1 MKINIFKLSP
11 AGKLTVIL
19 SLILTPITN
28 SYSAEIEAAGN
39 TYMRGSEH
47 IPSVYN
53 NPDGVSV
60 INIAPPSE
68 HGLSHNQYME
78 FHVNEHGVV
87 FNNSLERV
95 VKNGLTYDANLNLR
109 GSPARVILN
118 EVVGPNASVLAGHQ
132 DIVGIPADYILA
144 NVNGISCQGCSFAPE
159 FKNVTLAVG
168 KVVTVRGD
176 LRSIDTIGN
185 ANLLNV
191 SNDRDDNNMADA
203 LTLIAPVISTNGHIK
218 VKDDADF
225 VVGQNMYHFM
235 KDKTP
240 EVEAGNSKI
249 KTIDGY
255 YLGSISANRIN
266 LVDTREDNNINLF
279 GDVTAEETKVVTS
292 GTLRLRAAEDGR
304 QDITIK
310 KGMNIS
316 ANKIDTTR
324 EFTSDEV
331 KLFDI
336 KENKINQTIISAGRV
351 DFIAVEDVKLSGTTI
366 LSNDDLSIT
375 AKSLHVDSHLIKHS
389 QDTGVVVTHVN
400 ILDAPTKKVEIK
412 NNDHVSQASAIISR
426 KNVKLHGQDGLE
438 LKNANVQAYGNI
450 KLSSEGDIHLNGSTE
465 TNTTINNITYINYDE
480 DLKRGHNNVET
491 VTERFAPLDMKA
503 RGNIDIQSK
512 NTHIHGAKIASEGEL
527 SIDAK
532 GDVYIGLASMLT
544 SEFKDIDYN
553 MWGGA
558 HGSEKD
564 KIEEYVYTGNKSDL
578 VGGRVK
584 ITAGNDARILGGK
597 INGLNGGEISA
608 QNYLSIDGV
617 LGTRSFKRDQKTGG
631 IMHTNESASTS
642 KNHYEKFIDSE
653 ISSDG
658 DFRIF
663 SQKDLYIDGSR
674 INVNGKLDINAND
687 KLTVQAAR
695 QQQKI
700 DEEKTRLSIEWFA
713 KESSDKQYRTGI
725 LINHQKDTE
734 NTLRD
739 EHKIATLSAEQIN
752 ITAGDDIKF
761 FGTGIS
767 TSKGDV
773 IINTPKNIGFFTAKN
788 RALINK
794 NQVNNSGG
802 FYFTSGMDKTGN
814 GLQYTHIDKE
824 SYSDIENN
832 LVVKT
837 HIKGDLNINAGGD
850 LNQQGTQHD
859 VAKNYLVEASNINN
873 MASNNLA
880 FSKTDTLQVD
890 VSIGNNIDHS
900 GMTRPIEKVIKDPAN
915 TLDYIGGRGSQK
927 GISDPT
933 IGLDVDVVGSR
944 TKTSDNDALALVTS
958 IKAQDIKQ
966 VAKKDVL
973 DEGTQYHATEGGMS
987 LQGARHFSRAAVN
1000 SKASTIEKEKGEVS
1014 LRGGMTATQ
1023 EIKGHLGVKVE
1034 TSQGDSYA
1042 EEMLAGNINA
1052 KSGVSIKTT
1061 GDAYYYAT
1069 NIEGENG
1076 DITIDA
1082 GNNLYFDQVQDSQ
1095 RSSNIKFS
1103 GNGKLSLGGSSGS
1116 KEFRLEGGGGYE
1128 QGRRQRTAA
1137 IVSKIN
1143 TQGNV
1148 TLKAGADL
1156 TTKGMQIGKQGTPTN
1171 DVSLLAAGEVKLLAA
1186 VSGSADITDS
1196 ALADFRL
1203 GGKRATGGASK
1214 EGFVGAG
1221 VQADKVNESVSDR
1234 QGGHIYSKN
1243 TVSIKSDSD
1252 SNQAIHLEGLKID
1265 APKVDLSAQQGG
1277 VFIESALSE
1286 LPKDNWNFGFNL
1298 DMVLKNTSP
1307 KKEDGTIDK
1316 DKASESHYKGA
1327 GIKVM
1332 VDKQDMFKHQNAH
1345 INTAYFSL
1353 NTKKDAV
1360 MKGARIE
1367 STRADV
1373 NVGRDLTIESLKSKE
1388 DSVKVDVEL
1397 SLSHTNDKGSSVTA
1411 KLSKFGT
1418 KKFEKEVQ
1426 GTLDSGIKK
1435 TGLMYNNKVKPK
1447 DTMGGVGFSKESDSV
1462 YLPPLSAETKS
1473 RNFGD
1478 KTVRYLGGELK
1489 GIASG
1494 PEGFGGRAKLD
1505 VQVVNN
1511 DAVAE
1516 QSGIFGLYEMN
1527 VTVKGTTKLH
1537 GAEISSELGLLTLKT
1552 ENRELSNIKNSTHK
1566 GGGGF
1571 NVSPSVLGNLTGA
1584 GKDASEGK
1592 TPFIHHPHNSSDES
1606 ESVGKIKGE
1615 KNTGGAFDELPSSL
1629 TNH

>member
-1 MKINIFKLSP
+1 MKINKFKLSP

-19 SLILTPITN
+19 SLILTPVTFSYASGIVATAPN
-28 SYSAEIEAAGN
+28 VSGYSASESGIKNMMPEVKRNLGMATEIKI
-39 TYMRGSEH
+39 TT
-47 IPSVYN
+47 
-53 NPDGVSV
+53 
-60 INIAPPSE
+60 PSE
-68 HGLSHNQYME
+68 HGISHNHYTE
-78 FHVNEHGVV
+78 FNVNEYGVIFNNATESVTKDGVV
-87 FNNSLERV
+87 YN
-95 VKNGLTYDANLNLR
+95 ANQKLN

-118 EVVGPNASVLAGHQ
+118 EVVGVNASVLAGHQ
-132 DIVGIPADYILA
+132 DIIGMPADYILA
-144 NVNGISCQGCSFAPE
+144 NANGISCQGCTFAPD

-168 KVVTVRGD
+168 GVNNHGGD
-176 LRSIDTIGN
+176 INISTADN
-185 ANLLNV
+185 ANILSFSGGKEN
-191 SNDRDDNNMADA
+191 NYITDNT
-203 LTLIAPVISTNGHIK
+203 LILIAPVINSNDELSARSELNLI
-218 VKDDADF
+218 
-225 VVGQNMYHFM
+225 VGQNKVHLN
-235 KDKTP
+235 KDTIP
-240 EVEAGNSKI
+240 RVEKYNGGVR
-249 KTIDGY
+249 TIDGY
-255 YLGSISANRIN
+255 YLGGMASGRIKII
-266 LVDTREDNNINLF
+266 DTRRENNINLF
-279 GDVTAEETKVVTS
+279 SGIYTANELDVRTE
-292 GTLRLRAAEDGR
+292 GTLRVKSLEDKILINNSGSVYLKGKNV
-304 QDITIK
+304 DISQSLTDVDK
-310 KGMNIS
+310 KFIGGDAYTAPTVIQGEIVNIEADDNINIS
-316 ANKIDTTR
+316 GGSIYSKNKTIAKANTINVNAHLIERVTAGSNTKKETPIGHKSSKRETKKLTATRALMSSSGETSFEAKEKITLKGVDVK
-324 EFTSDEV
+324 SDE
-331 KLFDI
+331 
-336 KENKINQTIISAGRV
+336 G
-351 DFIAVEDVKLSGTTI
+351 
-366 LSNDDLSIT
+366 
-375 AKSLHVDSHLIKHS
+375 
-389 QDTGVVVTHVN
+389 
-400 ILDAPTKKVEIK
+400 
-412 NNDHVSQASAIISR
+412 
-426 KNVKLHGQDGLE
+426 
-438 LKNANVQAYGNI
+438 I
-450 KLSSEGDIHLNGSTE
+450 KLTSEGDIELNGDTERLTERHDVKYFHYGTDLRTGNDNEAKVTE
-465 TNTTINNITYINYDE
+465 T
-480 DLKRGHNNVET
+480 
-491 VTERFAPLDMKA
+491 FSPLIMKS
-503 RGNIDIQSK
+503 NSDIKIKSSK
-512 NTHIHGAKIASEGEL
+512 DTNIHGANIVAQGQLSIEGEGSAEIGVANMLASEIKE
-527 SIDAK
+527 
-532 GDVYIGLASMLT
+532 M
-544 SEFKDIDYN
+544 DYKQAL
-553 MWGGA
+553 GIA
-558 HGSEKD
+558 GSEKD
-564 KIEEYVYTGNKSDL
+564 NEDKYLYTAYKSQL
-578 VGGRVK
+578 TGKG
-584 ITAGNDARILGGK
+584 IK
-597 INGLNGGEISA
+597 INHNEKIGIFGSKINSLDNIDVIAKDGLRV
-608 QNYLSIDGV
+608 DGV
-617 LGTRSFKRDQKTGG
+617 LDKSSYKRDQETGG
-631 IMHTNESASTS
+631 VFDITISSDEANNKNEG
-642 KNHYEKFIDSE
+642 FIDSE
-653 ISSDG
+653 LTSVG
-658 DFRIF
+658 NLRLF
-663 SQKDLYIDGSR
+663 SEQDLYIDGSR
-674 INVNGKLDINAND
+674 INAKGNLDIDAQGTV
-687 KLTVQAAR
+687 TVQAAR
-695 QQQKI
+695 QQQII
-700 DEEKTRLSIEWFA
+700 DEKKTRLNTEWFA
-713 KESSDKQYRTGI
+713 KESSDKQYRAGF

-739 EHKIATLSAEQIN
+739 EHQIATLSAEQIN

-773 IINTPKNIGFFTAKN
+773 IIKTPKNVGFFTAKN

-802 FYFTSGMDKTGN
+802 FYFTSGMDKTGT
-814 GLQYTHIDKE
+814 GLQYTHVDKE

-850 LNQQGTQHD
+850 LNQQGTQHN
-859 VAKNYLVEASNINN
+859 VAKSYSVEALNINN

-900 GMTRPIEKVIKDPAN
+900 GMTRPIEKSIKDPAN

-927 GISDPT
+927 GVSDPT
-933 IGLDVDVVGSR
+933 IGLDVDVSGSR
-944 TKTSDNDALALVTS
+944 AKTSENDALALVTM

-1000 SKASTIEKEKGEVS
+1000 SKASTTDKEKGEVS

-1023 EIKGHLGVKVE
+1023 EIKGHLGVKAE

-1069 NIEGENG
+1069 NIEGGNG

-1095 RSSNIKFS
+1095 RSSNVKFS

-1128 QGRRQRTAA
+1128 QGRSQRTDA

-1148 TLKAGADL
+1148 SLKAGADL
-1156 TTKGMQIGKQGTPTN
+1156 TTKGMQIGNQGTRAS

-1186 VSGSADITDS
+1186 VSGSADINDG

-1221 VQADKVNESVSDR
+1221 VQADKVNQSVSDR

-1373 NVGRDLTIESLKSKE
+1373 NVGRD
-1388 DSVKVDVEL
+1388 
-1397 SLSHTNDKGSSVTA
+1397 
-1411 KLSKFGT
+1411 
-1418 KKFEKEVQ
+1418 
-1426 GTLDSGIKK
+1426 
-1435 TGLMYNNKVKPK
+1435 
-1447 DTMGGVGFSKESDSV
+1447 
-1462 YLPPLSAETKS
+1462 
-1473 RNFGD
+1473 
-1478 KTVRYLGGELK
+1478 
-1489 GIASG
+1489 
-1494 PEGFGGRAKLD
+1494 
-1505 VQVVNN
+1505 
-1511 DAVAE
+1511 
-1516 QSGIFGLYEMN
+1516 
-1527 VTVKGTTKLH
+1527 
-1537 GAEISSELGLLTLKT
+1537 
-1552 ENRELSNIKNSTHK
+1552 
-1566 GGGGF
+1566 
-1571 NVSPSVLGNLTGA
+1571 
-1584 GKDASEGK
+1584 
-1592 TPFIHHPHNSSDES
+1592 
-1606 ESVGKIKGE
+1606 
-1615 KNTGGAFDELPSSL
+1615 
-1629 TNH
+1629 

>member
-1 MKINIFKLSP
+1 MKKNKFKLSP

-19 SLILTPITN
+19 SLILTPVTF
-28 SYSAEIEAAGN
+28 SYAAEIEAAVR
-39 TYMRGSEH
+39 TYVMDSEY
-47 IPSVYN
+47 IPDVHG
-53 NPDGVSV
+53 NPDGIS
-60 INIAPPSE
+60 IIDITSPSE
-68 HGLSHNQYME
+68 YGLSHNKYME
-78 FHVNEHGVV
+78 FNVNEHGVV
-87 FNNSLERV
+87 FNNSLENV
-95 VKNGLTYDANLNLR
+95 VKDGVTYKANLNLR
-109 GSPARVILN
+109 GSPARIILN
-118 EVVGPNASVLAGHQ
+118 EVVGPNISTLNGHQ
-132 DIVGIPADYILA
+132 DIIGMPADYILA
-144 NVNGISCQGCSFAPE
+144 NANGISCQGCSFAPE

-218 VKDDADF
+218 VKGDADF

-279 GDVTAEETKVVTS
+279 SDVTAEETEVVTY
-292 GTLRLRAAEDGR
+292 GTLRLRGKGDGAQR
-304 QDITIK
+304 ITIK
-310 KGMNIS
+310 NGMKIS
-316 ANKIDTTR
+316 ANNIDITQELTG
-324 EFTSDEV
+324 DEM
-331 KLFDI
+331 KTFNK
-336 KENKINQTIISAGRV
+336 KENKVNNTVINAGRV
-351 DFIAVEDVKLSGTTI
+351 DFIAVEDVKLAGTTI
-366 LSNDDLSIT
+366 LSNNDLSIT
-375 AKSLHVDSHLIKHS
+375 AKNLHVDSHLIKHS
-389 QDTGVVVTHVN
+389 NTTGLVVTDVN
-400 ILDAPTKKVEIK
+400 IFDAPTKKVEAEY
-412 NNDHVSQASAIISR
+412 NDHVSQASAIISR

-438 LKNANVQAYGNI
+438 LKNANVQAYGDI
-450 KLSSEGDIHLNGSTE
+450 KFSSEGDIHLNGSTE
-465 TNTTINNITYINYDE
+465 TNTRINNITYINHDN
-480 DLKRGHNNVET
+480 DLKNGHENVKI

-503 RGNIDIQSK
+503 RGNINIQSK
-512 NTHIHGAKIASEGEL
+512 STHIHGAKIASEGEL

-532 GDVYIGLASMLT
+532 GDVYIGVASMLT

-553 MWGGA
+553 QWGGA
-558 HGSEKD
+558 DGSEKD

-584 ITAGNDARILGGK
+584 ITAGNDARIFGGK
-597 INGLNGGEISA
+597 INGLDGGEISA

-617 LGTRSFKRDQKTGG
+617 MGTRSFKRDQKTGG
-631 IMHTNESASTS
+631 IMHTTKSTS
-642 KNHYEKFIDSE
+642 TADNHYEKFIDSE

-674 INVNGKLDINAND
+674 INVNGKLDINANE

-713 KESSDKQYRTGI
+713 KESSDKQYRAGF

-734 NTLRD
+734 NTQRD
-739 EHKIATLSAEQIN
+739 EHQIATLSAEQIKL
-752 ITAGDDIKF
+752 TAGDDIKF
-761 FGTGIS
+761 FGTGIN

-773 IINTPKNIGFFTAKN
+773 TIKTPKNVGFFTAKN

-802 FYFTSGMDKTGN
+802 FYFTSGMDKTGT
-814 GLQYTHIDKE
+814 GLQYTHVDKE

-859 VAKNYLVEASNINN
+859 VAKNYSVKASNINN

-880 FSKTDTLQVD
+880 FAKTDTLQVD

-915 TLDYIGGRGSQK
+915 ALDYIGGRGSQK

-933 IGLDVDVVGSR
+933 IGLDVDVSGSR
-944 TKTSDNDALALVTS
+944 TKTSEDDALALVTS

-966 VAKKDVL
+966 VAKKNVL
-973 DEGTQYHATEGGMS
+973 DEGTQYHAIEGGMS

-1000 SKASTIEKEKGEVS
+1000 SKASTTEKENGGVS
-1014 LRGGMTATQ
+1014 LRVGMTATR
-1023 EIKGHLGVKVE
+1023 EIKGHLGVKAE
-1034 TSQGDSYA
+1034 TSQGDSYV
-1042 EEMLAGNINA
+1042 EEMLVGNINA

-1069 NIEGENG
+1069 NIEGGNG
-1076 DITIDA
+1076 DVTIDA

-1116 KEFRLEGGGGYE
+1116 KEFRLEGGGGYQ
-1128 QGRRQRTAA
+1128 QGRSQRTDA

-1156 TTKGMQIGKQGTPTN
+1156 TTKGMQIGNQGTRASG
-1171 DVSLLAAGEVKLLAA
+1171 VSLLAAGEVKLLAA
-1186 VSGSADITDS
+1186 VSGSADINDG
-1196 ALADFRL
+1196 ALVDFRL

-1221 VQADKVNESVSDR
+1221 VQADKVNQSVSDR

-1252 SNQAIHLEGLKID
+1252 SNQAIHLEGLKIS

-1277 VFIESALSE
+1277 VLIGSALSE
-1286 LPKDNWNFGFNL
+1286 LPKENWNFGVNL
-1298 DMVLKNTSP
+1298 DMVLKNTTP
-1307 KKEDGTIDK
+1307 KKADGTVDK
-1316 DKASESHYKGA
+1316 DNASESHYKGA
-1327 GIKVM
+1327 GVKVM
-1332 VDKQDMFKHQNAH
+1332 VDIQDAFKHQNTH
-1345 INTAYFSL
+1345 INTAHFSL

-1367 STRADV
+1367 SGKADV
-1373 NVGRDLTIESLKSKE
+1373 NVGGDLTIESLKSKE

-1397 SLSHTNDKGSSVTA
+1397 ALSHTNDKGSSVTS
-1411 KLSKFGT
+1411 KLSKLGT
-1418 KKFEKEVQ
+1418 KEFEKKVQ

-1435 TGLMYNNKVKPK
+1435 AELMYNNKVKPK
-1447 DTMGGVGFSKESDSV
+1447 DTMGGVGFSSESQRV
-1462 YLPPLSAETKS
+1462 YLPTLSAETKS

-1478 KTVRYLGGELK
+1478 KTARYLGGQLK

-1494 PEGFGGRAKLD
+1494 PEGLNGRAKLD

-1527 VTVKGTTKLH
+1527 VSVKGTTKLH

-1552 ENRELSNIKNSTHK
+1552 ENRELSNIKNSTYK

-1571 NVSPSVLGNLTGA
+1571 NVSPNVLGNLTGV
-1584 GKDASEGK
+1584 GKDVSEGK
-1592 TPFIHHPHNSSDES
+1592 TPFIHHHSSSDES

-1615 KNTGGAFDELPSSL
+1615 KATDLAFDELPFNLRSY
-1629 TNH
+1629 

>member
-1 MKINIFKLSP
+1 MKINKFKLSP

-39 TYMRGSEH
+39 TYMRGNEH

-144 NVNGISCQGCSFAPE
+144 NANGISCQGCSFAPE

-218 VKDDADF
+218 VKGDADF

-310 KGMNIS
+310 NGMNIS

-324 EFTSDEV
+324 EFTADEV

-336 KENKINQTIISAGRV
+336 KENKVNKTIINAGRI
-351 DFIAVEDVKLSGTTI
+351 DFVAVEDVKLAGTTI

-412 NNDHVSQASAIISR
+412 NNDHVSQASAIMSR

-438 LKNANVQAYGNI
+438 LKNANIQAYGNI

-597 INGLNGGEISA
+597 INGVDSGEISA

-642 KNHYEKFIDSE
+642 QNHYEKFIDSE

-674 INVNGKLDINAND
+674 INVNGKLDINANE

-713 KESSDKQYRTGI
+713 KESSDKQYRAGI

-739 EHKIATLSAEQIN
+739 EHQIATLSAEQIN

-773 IINTPKNIGFFTAKN
+773 IIKTPKNVGFFTAKN

-859 VAKNYLVEASNINN
+859 VAKNYSVEASNINN

-927 GISDPT
+927 GVSDPT
-933 IGLDVDVVGSR
+933 IGLDVDVSGSR

-1000 SKASTIEKEKGEVS
+1000 SKANTTEQEKGEVS

-1023 EIKGHLGVKVE
+1023 EIKGHLGVKAE

-1042 EEMLAGNINA
+1042 EEMLVGNINA

-1069 NIEGENG
+1069 NIEGGNG

-1103 GNGKLSLGGSSGS
+1103 GHGKLSLGGSSGS
-1116 KEFRLEGGGGYE
+1116 KEFRLEGGGGYQ
-1128 QGRRQRTAA
+1128 QGRSQRTDA

-1156 TTKGMQIGKQGTPTN
+1156 TTKGMQIGKQGTRAS

-1186 VSGSADITDS
+1186 VSGSADINDS

-1221 VQADKVNESVSDR
+1221 VQADKVNQSVSDR

-1397 SLSHTNDKGSSVTA
+1397 SLSHTNDKSSSVTS
-1411 KLSKFGT
+1411 KLSKVT
-1418 KKFEKEVQ
+1418 LKKFEKRTQEK
-1426 GTLDSGIKK
+1426 LDSGIKDI
-1435 TGLMYNNKVKPK
+1435 GLMYNNKVKPK
-1447 DTMGGVGFSKESDSV
+1447 DTMGGVGFSKESQEV
-1462 YLPPLSAETKS
+1462 YLPTLSSETKS
-1473 RNFGD
+1473 RNFAD
-1478 KTVRYLGGELK
+1478 KTARYLGGQLK

-1494 PEGFGGRAKLD
+1494 PEGLDGRAKLD
-1505 VQVVNN
+1505 VQIVNN

-1516 QSGIFGLYEMN
+1516 QSGIFGIDETN
-1527 VTVKGTTKLH
+1527 ISVKGTTKLH
-1537 GAEISSELGLLTLKT
+1537 GAEISSGSGQLTLET

-1566 GGGGF
+1566 GG
-1571 NVSPSVLGNLTGA
+1571 
-1584 GKDASEGK
+1584 
-1592 TPFIHHPHNSSDES
+1592 
-1606 ESVGKIKGE
+1606 VGLM
-1615 KNTGGAFDELPSSL
+1615 FLL
-1629 TNH
+1629 VY